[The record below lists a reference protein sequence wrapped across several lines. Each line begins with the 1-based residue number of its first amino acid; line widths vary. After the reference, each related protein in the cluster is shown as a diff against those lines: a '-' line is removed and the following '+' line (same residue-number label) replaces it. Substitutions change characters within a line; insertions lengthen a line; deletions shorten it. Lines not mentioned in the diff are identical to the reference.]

1 MSSCFFF
8 FNVDSTNRSWQRRE
22 RRDTSGTIA
31 HSEDSCL
38 ACFLLILLRLDQMIK
53 ERQSDRCLRFER
65 SKVLLHGIVP
75 EYWNNRNKS
84 TSLWH
89 PSFLSIATR
98 RIASPS
104 HHSMV
109 IVTMDNLRLRSTT
122 PRPQIPREYS
132 KEDYL
137 KMNKSLSITSTLKSS
152 SSTQFPVLSKST
164 THSYRYIP
172 LEEAMMSSNLLN
184 KYVDRHRYITIVS
197 MKF

>member
-1 MSSCFFF
+1 MIVHPEDPCLDCF
-8 FNVDSTNRSWQRRE
+8 
-22 RRDTSGTIA
+22 
-31 HSEDSCL
+31 L
-38 ACFLLILLRLDQMIK
+38 LLILLRLDQMVK

-75 EYWNNRNKS
+75 EYLNSRTRS
-84 TSLWH
+84 
-89 PSFLSIATR
+89 PSSSYPTFLFIATR
-98 RIASPS
+98 RINSPS

-122 PRPQIPREYS
+122 PRPQIPREHLE
-132 KEDYL
+132 EDYL
-137 KMNKSLSITSTLKSS
+137 EMNKSLPITSTLHSS

-197 MKF
+197 MKI